1 MQHPGHMPAETIERM
16 MTLLLESIQS
26 PGPKKGLWKFQN
38 PDSVIKAAWVYGQSA
53 HAHQELP
60 VDVGEIPDS
69 RWYPCLVAYNN
80 EDPGY
85 QNVLCKPLL
94 ENGCKRPFRTHESRI
109 IYINVDAPPPQPQ
122 HFEHSTVIIEEIF
135 EPQPEHFERSTVQ
148 EDDDAP
154 PPQPQHFEHSTVTIE
169 EIIEPQPEHFERST
183 VQEVIEPRLDT
194 VDDAWRNYRWGWWQ
208 TCPEWARF
216 VEESELQASN

>member
-1 MQHPGHMPAETIERM
+1 MMSLLLSTIE
-16 MTLLLESIQS
+16 S
-26 PGPKKGLWKFQN
+26 PGKKRGLYKFQD
-38 PDSVIKAAWVYGQSA
+38 PDSVVKAAWVYGQSA

-109 IYINVDAPPPQPQ
+109 IYINVDAPQ
-122 HFEHSTVIIEEIF
+122 
-135 EPQPEHFERSTVQ
+135 
-148 EDDDAP
+148 
-154 PPQPQHFEHSTVTIE
+154 PQPQHFEHSTVTIE
-169 EIIEPQPEHFERST
+169 E
-183 VQEVIEPRLDT
+183 VIEDT
-194 VDDAWRNYRWGWWQ
+194 VDDAWRNYRWGWWK
-208 TCPEWARF
+208 TCPDWARF
-216 VEESELQASN
+216 VEELHELQD

>member
-60 VDVGEIPDS
+60 VGVAEIPDS
-69 RWYPCLVAYNN
+69 RWYPCLVARNN
-80 EDPGY
+80 DDPGY

-109 IYINVDAPPPQPQ
+109 IYINV
-122 HFEHSTVIIEEIF
+122 
-135 EPQPEHFERSTVQ
+135 
-148 EDDDAP
+148 DAP

-194 VDDAWRNYRWGWWQ
+194 VDDAWRNYRWGWWK
-208 TCPEWARF
+208 TCPDWARF
-216 VEESELQASN
+216 VEELHELQD

>member
-1 MQHPGHMPAETIERM
+1 MQHPGHMPAETIQRM
-16 MTLLLESIQS
+16 MSLLLSTIES
-26 PGPKKGLWKFQN
+26 PGKKRGLQKFQN
-38 PDSVIKAAWVYGQSA
+38 PDSVVKAAWVYGQSA

-69 RWYPCLVAYNN
+69 KWYPCLVAYNN
-80 EDPGY
+80 IEDPGY

-109 IYINVDAPPPQPQ
+109 IYINV
-122 HFEHSTVIIEEIF
+122 
-135 EPQPEHFERSTVQ
+135 
-148 EDDDAP
+148 DAP

-194 VDDAWRNYRWGWWQ
+194 VDDAWRNYRWGWWK

-216 VEESELQASN
+216 VEESELQASD